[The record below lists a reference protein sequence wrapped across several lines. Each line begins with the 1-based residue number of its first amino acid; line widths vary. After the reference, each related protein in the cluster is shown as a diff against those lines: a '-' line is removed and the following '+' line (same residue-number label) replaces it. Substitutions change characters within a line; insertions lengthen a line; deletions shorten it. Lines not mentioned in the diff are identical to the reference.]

1 MTASTSQTTLK
12 PVDTRVAA
20 LASLK
25 SKPSDE
31 PEQPTRSTQPNYVEM
46 AQAHAKQP
54 PRYSN

>member
-31 PEQPTRSTQPNYVEM
+31 SEQPACSTQPSYVEM